1 MDEDRM
7 PRNEADTQ
15 RSGRRLPGQVVSCGW
30 CGSPVPIP
38 ARGRVPKW
46 CSATCRH
53 RAWEQRR
60 AAVSGLAAVDVVTH
74 RVEVVALAPEQPPLA
89 PGTVAEWSR
98 LLDDLTRK
106 LDTGRIY
113 HRDLRAL
120 NEALSGVIAA
130 FNRRLRA

>member
-1 MDEDRM
+1 M
-7 PRNEADTQ
+7 
-15 RSGRRLPGQVVSCGW
+15 
-30 CGSPVPIP
+30 
-38 ARGRVPKW
+38 
-46 CSATCRH
+46 
-53 RAWEQRR
+53 
-60 AAVSGLAAVDVVTH
+60 TH